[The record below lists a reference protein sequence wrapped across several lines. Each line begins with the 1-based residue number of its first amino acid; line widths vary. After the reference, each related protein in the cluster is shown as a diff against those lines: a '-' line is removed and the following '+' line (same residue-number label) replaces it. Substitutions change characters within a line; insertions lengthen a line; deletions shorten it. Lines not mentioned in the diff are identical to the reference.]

1 MKNNAKEKS
10 SVRRTKQ
17 NKVMLLLVS
26 NCAVSGKKKLR
37 LIKIQKS
44 SRLELHESVF
54 DTPCSSAPVTIKFWA
69 GD

>member
-1 MKNNAKEKS
+1 MYYIKAMKNNAKGKS

-44 SRLELHESVF
+44 SRLELH
-54 DTPCSSAPVTIKFWA
+54 
-69 GD
+69 